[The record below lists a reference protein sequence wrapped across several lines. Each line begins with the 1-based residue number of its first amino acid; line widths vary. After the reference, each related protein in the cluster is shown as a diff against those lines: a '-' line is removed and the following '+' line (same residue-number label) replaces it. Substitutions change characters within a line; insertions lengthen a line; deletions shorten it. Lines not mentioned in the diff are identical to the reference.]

1 MTAGLLDVLLIEDN
15 SADVFLIGRSL
26 REAGLKFTLRT
37 LQDGEQAMIF
47 VEKNDAPV
55 PDVIVMDWNLPR
67 VHGKDILRAM
77 GRSWLGKTPRI
88 VLTSSES
95 PLDRAEVEKLGGIF
109 VSKPRTLDE
118 FIRIGGKIRTI
129 LGLQ

>member
-1 MTAGLLDVLLIEDN
+1 MITRTLDVVLIEDN

-26 REAGLKFTLRT
+26 REAGLNFTLRT
-37 LQDGEQAMIF
+37 LQDGEQAMTFIAA
-47 VEKNDAPV
+47 NRDSAP
-55 PDVIVMDWNLPR
+55 DLILMDWNLPR
-67 VHGKDILRAM
+67 VHGKDLLRAM
-77 GRSWLGKTPRI
+77 GRSWLGTTPRI

-95 PLDRAEVEKLGGIF
+95 PLDRADVEKLGGIF

-118 FIRIGGKIRTI
+118 FIQIGGKIRTI